1 MASTAP
7 AAATTPTSP
16 PAPSGPQPTT
26 TNASSA
32 PPSTTTAAVSP
43 SIRSLKDGTRMFDI
57 RMNPYHLKYTS
68 LPPETNPQVIP
79 AQLPMP
85 TLTPNAGLSPY
96 HDGRIRNPVPSKLK
110 GKTDG
115 RQGNFSVMQ
124 IDVPRPEMTERD
136 LAAKR
141 TSEGTAAAARLANSQ
156 GYRHPK
162 RARPNV
168 IAPAPPVR
176 FRPYPT
182 PVLPAPPRPIP
193 QPPPLAP
200 AVPIEKAPVE
210 KAPADKAPAER
221 TPASNPPTQATSPSI
236 QEISPPPQA
245 QEIDPRPTGPSEL
258 SPHDTKTEQARLLT
272 LLRSLHPILVVDQ
285 LCKALAYFGGI
296 PGAPPPADGVFP
308 QSAGTNGPGSL
319 FVAWVSEIFPHLD
332 NVDKVAVTQTPP
344 AIPPVGAP
352 GAASIANSSAADA
365 APVTVKR
372 SRGRPKG
379 SKSSKVR
386 KDKGIKKKVVTG
398 WETTQTNDAT
408 ATQSTPAGQEP
419 EASQPSATGDQGQ
432 AATTAVT
439 QANSNSTVQPTTP
452 HARKKRGRPK
462 GSKNKP
468 KHQPGT
474 QDGGAGPSNA
484 TAANPIVDSPLAHK
498 TASNQQ
504 DANPSANVGNTG
516 AGLNGMTTNS
526 AQPEPNGSVLV
537 HEPTVAS
544 DADNNVDRPP
554 LPTPISTQNTPT
566 VASRKRKPS
575 QQTPQTSIQAIA
587 TPNSLQVPD
596 VVSRSGNSPQT
607 QNTKRRRVSEEMG
620 QNVVLSGTESHST
633 GAEASASPTIVPN
646 GQSSSASSSFDSRG
660 QISQLGGGVNHR
672 SQQLLPH
679 QRQQLQQQQQQQQQ
693 HQNLNIHQFD
703 QNQQPPQPQQS
714 PDMGSEQPNQTQQ
727 MAPAAVNRSRNRL
740 PGTQT
745 HMSNMAAQAVYKQHY
760 QQRQQQQQQQQ
771 QQRQMANHFGQATG
785 APFSRTM
792 GSSSP
797 TQFQQQQ
804 HPTNAA
810 LGYSGRPS
818 LSQHQHPQQQQPHQQ
833 HPQTQ
838 PDESPGAPN
847 MAQFQ
852 DFNGQSYLDMDYS
865 MNAGTAVGFDSH
877 TQLEAALAEP
887 DMRDR
892 IYHAIGR

>member
-1 MASTAP
+1 
-7 AAATTPTSP
+7 
-16 PAPSGPQPTT
+16 
-26 TNASSA
+26 
-32 PPSTTTAAVSP
+32 
-43 SIRSLKDGTRMFDI
+43 
-57 RMNPYHLKYTS
+57 
-68 LPPETNPQVIP
+68 
-79 AQLPMP
+79 MP
-85 TLTPNAGLSPY
+85 TLTPNVGLSPY

-162 RARPNV
+162 RPRPNV
-168 IAPAPPVR
+168 ITPAPPVR

-200 AVPIEKAPVE
+200 AVPIEKASVE
-210 KAPADKAPAER
+210 KAPADKAPAEKGPVER

-245 QEIDPRPTGPSEL
+245 QEIDPPPTGPSGL

-296 PGAPPPADGVFP
+296 PGAPPPADGIFP

-319 FVAWVSEIFPHLD
+319 FVAWISEIFPHLD
-332 NVDKVAVTQTPP
+332 GVDKAAVTQTPP

-352 GAASIANSSAADA
+352 GAASITNSSVANA

-386 KDKGIKKKVVTG
+386 KDKGIKKKVVIG
-398 WETTQTNDAT
+398 SESVQTNDAT
-408 ATQSTPAGQEP
+408 ATQSTPAEQAP
-419 EASQPSATGDQGQ
+419 EASQPPTAGDQRQ
-432 AATTAVT
+432 TASVA
-439 QANSNSTVQPTTP
+439 QANPNSTVQPTTP
-452 HARKKRGRPK
+452 HVGKKRGRPK

-468 KHQPGT
+468 KSHPGT
-474 QDGGAGPSNA
+474 QDGGADPSNA
-484 TAANPIVDSPLAHK
+484 TASNPVVDSPLAHK
-498 TASNQQ
+498 TTSNHQ
-504 DANPSANVGNTG
+504 DADSSANVGNTG
-516 AGLNGMTTNS
+516 AGLNGMTANPV
-526 AQPEPNGSVLV
+526 QPEPNGSVLV
-537 HEPTVAS
+537 QEPAVES
-544 DADNNVDRPP
+544 DADNSVDQPP
-554 LPTPISTQNTPT
+554 LPTPLSTQSTPT
-566 VASRKRKPS
+566 IVSRKRKPS
-575 QQTPQTSIQAIA
+575 QQTPQANVQAMP
-587 TPNSLQVPD
+587 TPNTLQVPD
-596 VVSRSGNSPQT
+596 AVSRSGNSPRT
-607 QNTKRRRVSEEMG
+607 QNPKRRRVSEEMG
-620 QNVVLSGTESHST
+620 QSMALSGNESHST
-633 GAEASASPTIVPN
+633 GVEASASPTIVSN
-646 GQSSSASSSFDSRG
+646 GQPSSASSSFDSQG
-660 QISQLGGGVNHR
+660 QINQLGGGVNHR
-672 SQQLLPH
+672 PQQLLPH
-679 QRQQLQQQQQQQQQ
+679 QRQQLQQQHQQ
-693 HQNLNIHQFD
+693 HQNLNLHQFD
-703 QNQQPPQPQQS
+703 QNQQQQQQQQPQPQPQQS
-714 PDMGSEQPNQTQQ
+714 PDIGSEQPNQTQQ
-727 MAPAAVNRSRNRL
+727 MAPTAVNRSRNR
-740 PGTQT
+740 PV
-745 HMSNMAAQAVYKQHY
+745 MSNMAAQAVYERQKQHY
-760 QQRQQQQQQQQ
+760 QQRQ

-785 APFSRTM
+785 APFSRNM
-792 GSSSP
+792 GSNSP

-818 LSQHQHPQQQQPHQQ
+818 LSHHQHPQQQQQQQHQQ
-833 HPQTQ
+833 HPQTQTQTQTQ

>member
-1 MASTAP
+1 
-7 AAATTPTSP
+7 
-16 PAPSGPQPTT
+16 
-26 TNASSA
+26 
-32 PPSTTTAAVSP
+32 
-43 SIRSLKDGTRMFDI
+43 
-57 RMNPYHLKYTS
+57 
-68 LPPETNPQVIP
+68 
-79 AQLPMP
+79 MP
-85 TLTPNAGLSPY
+85 TLTPNVGLSPY

-162 RARPNV
+162 RPRPNV
-168 IAPAPPVR
+168 TTPAPPVR

-200 AVPIEKAPVE
+200 AIPIEKAPVE
-210 KAPADKAPAER
+210 RAPADRASAEIPS
-221 TPASNPPTQATSPSI
+221 TSNPPTQATSPSI

-245 QEIDPRPTGPSEL
+245 QETDPPPTGPSGL
-258 SPHDTKTEQARLLT
+258 SAHDTKTEQARLLT

-308 QSAGTNGPGSL
+308 RSAGTNGPGSL
-319 FVAWVSEIFPHLD
+319 FVAWISEIFPQLD
-332 NVDKVAVTQTPP
+332 SADKAAVTQTPP

-352 GAASIANSSAADA
+352 GAASIANSSAANA

-398 WETTQTNDAT
+398 SETTQTNDAT
-408 ATQSTPAGQEP
+408 ATQSTPAEQEP
-419 EASQPSATGDQGQ
+419 EASQPPTTTGNQGQ
-432 AATTAVT
+432 AATTAVA
-439 QANSNSTVQPTTP
+439 QANSNSIVQPTTP
-452 HARKKRGRPK
+452 HVGKKRGRPK

-468 KHQPGT
+468 KSQSGT
-474 QDGGAGPSNA
+474 QNGVYASYA
-484 TAANPIVDSPLAHK
+484 MAANSVVDSPLSHK

-516 AGLNGMTTNS
+516 AGQNGMTTNS
-526 AQPEPNGSVLV
+526 VEPEPNGSVLV
-537 HEPTVAS
+537 QEAIVAS
-544 DADNNVDRPP
+544 DADNNVDQPP
-554 LPTPISTQNTPT
+554 LPTPISTQTTPIAT
-566 VASRKRKPS
+566 SRKRKPL
-575 QQTPQTSIQAIA
+575 QQTPQTNVQAMT
-587 TPNSLQVPD
+587 TPNTLQVPD
-596 VVSRSGNSPQT
+596 AVPRSGNSPRT
-607 QNTKRRRVSEEMG
+607 QNAKRRRVSEEMG

-633 GAEASASPTIVPN
+633 GAEASDSPTMVPN
-646 GQSSSASSSFDSRG
+646 GQPSSASSSFDSQG
-660 QISQLGGGVNHR
+660 QINQLGSGVNHR
-672 SQQLLPH
+672 PQQLLPH
-679 QRQQLQQQQQQQQQ
+679 QRQQLQQQQQHQQQR
-693 HQNLNIHQFD
+693 QNLNLHQFD
-703 QNQQPPQPQQS
+703 QNQQPQPQPQQS
-714 PDMGSEQPNQTQQ
+714 PDMGLEQPNQTQQ
-727 MAPAAVNRSRNRL
+727 MAPAAANRPRNRL
-740 PGTQT
+740 PGTQA

-760 QQRQQQQQQQQ
+760 QQRQQQQQQQ
-771 QQRQMANHFGQATG
+771 RQMANHFGQANG
-785 APFSRTM
+785 PPFSRTM
-792 GSSSP
+792 GSNSP

-818 LSQHQHPQQQQPHQQ
+818 LSQHQHPQQQPHQQ

-852 DFNGQSYLDMDYS
+852 DFNGQGYLDMDYS
-865 MNAGTAVGFDSH
+865 MNTGTAVGFDSH

>member
-1 MASTAP
+1 MASTAL
-7 AAATTPTSP
+7 AAATAPTSP
-16 PAPSGPQPTT
+16 PAPNDPQPTT

-32 PPSTTTAAVSP
+32 PPSTTTATVSP
-43 SIRSLKDGTRMFDI
+43 SMRSLKDGTQMFDI
-57 RMNPYHLKYTS
+57 RMNPYHLKYPA
-68 LPPETNPQVIP
+68 LPPETNPQIIP

-162 RARPNV
+162 RPRPS
-168 IAPAPPVR
+168 ATPPAPPVR
-176 FRPYPT
+176 FRPYPA

-200 AVPIEKAPVE
+200 AVSVE
-210 KAPADKAPAER
+210 KAPMEKAPAEKA
-221 TPASNPPTQATSPSI
+221 PASDPPTQATSPSI

-245 QEIDPRPTGPSEL
+245 QEIGAPSTGPSGL

-319 FVAWVSEIFPHLD
+319 FVAWISEIFPHLD
-332 NVDKVAVTQTPP
+332 NVDKATVTQTPP

-352 GAASIANSSAADA
+352 GTASITNSSTTNA
-365 APVTVKR
+365 APATVKR

-398 WETTQTNDAT
+398 SESTHANDAT
-408 ATQSTPAGQEP
+408 ATQFTPAEQAP
-419 EASQPSATGDQGQ
+419 EALQPPTTGDQEQ
-432 AATTAVT
+432 ATAAVT

-452 HARKKRGRPK
+452 HVGKKRGRPK

-468 KHQPGT
+468 KPHPGT
-474 QDGGAGPSNA
+474 QDGGADPSNT
-484 TAANPIVDSPLAHK
+484 TAANPVVDSPLAHK

-504 DANPSANVGNTG
+504 DVNVSTNLGNTG
-516 AGLNGMTTNS
+516 TGLNGMTANS
-526 AQPEPNGSVLV
+526 VQPEPNGSVLV
-537 HEPTVAS
+537 QESAVAS
-544 DADNNVDRPP
+544 DADNSVDQPP
-554 LPTPISTQNTPT
+554 LPTPLSTQSTPIA
-566 VASRKRKPS
+566 VPRKRKPS
-575 QQTPQTSIQAIA
+575 QQTPQTNIQAMA
-587 TPNSLQVPD
+587 TPSSNGLQVPD
-596 VVSRSGNSPQT
+596 TVSRSGNSPRT

-620 QNVVLSGTESHST
+620 QNLVLSGTESHST

-646 GQSSSASSSFDSRG
+646 GQPSSTSSSFDSQG
-660 QISQLGGGVNHR
+660 QLNQLGGGVHHR
-672 SQQLLPH
+672 PQQLLPH
-679 QRQQLQQQQQQQQQ
+679 QRQQLQQQQQQQ
-693 HQNLNIHQFD
+693 HQNLNLHQFD
-703 QNQQPPQPQQS
+703 QNQQPPPPPPQPQQS

-727 MAPAAVNRSRNRL
+727 MAPAVVNRSRNRP
-740 PGTQT
+740 PGTSTQ
-745 HMSNMAAQAVYKQHY
+745 MSNMAAQAVYERQKQHY
-760 QQRQQQQQQQQ
+760 QQ
-771 QQRQMANHFGQATG
+771 QQRQMANHFGQSAG

-792 GSSSP
+792 GSNSP
-797 TQFQQQQ
+797 TQFQQQQQ

-818 LSQHQHPQQQQPHQQ
+818 PSQHQHPQQQQQQHQQ

-838 PDESPGAPN
+838 PDESTGAPS

-865 MNAGTAVGFDSH
+865 MNAGTAVGFDNH